1 MSTSAYNYNT
11 TTPYKTLPYEGIEY
25 TVCKDY
31 DHISRYRRLRQV
43 IHYLEGT
50 NRFVTP
56 ETQNSY
62 DYNNLDIEYY
72 IVPSDR
78 INRLDLISYDYY
90 QTTTYNWVIAYI
102 NEIADGY
109 TVFEGQSLMIPT
121 KINQLFGS
129 GCVLASVPPTSLNL
143 GTE

>member
-1 MSTSAYNYNT
+1 MGVDSYNYT
-11 TTPYKTLPYEGIEY
+11 TVTPYKVLPHNGIEY

-31 DHISRYRRLRQV
+31 NHISRYRRLRQV

-50 NRFVTP
+50 QRFITS
-56 ETQNSY
+56 EIQNSY
-62 DYNNLDIEYY
+62 DYDSLDIEYY
-72 IVPSDR
+72 VVSTDR
-78 INRLDLISYDYY
+78 VNRLDLISYDYY
-90 QTTTYNWVIAYI
+90 QTTSYNWVIAYI

-109 TVFEGQSLMIPT
+109 TVFEGQTLMIP
-121 KINQLFGS
+121 KRINQLFGS